1 MADAYGI
8 VILGSGTTAFAAAR
22 QAAAN
27 GIKVLM
33 VEQSHLGGTC
43 VNWGCV
49 PSKTLI
55 DKAELYFAARR
66 GRNWGLN
73 LHAGE
78 PDAAT
83 LMQLKKRAVET
94 VRETHYQQELTSNPY
109 IDVLRGHG
117 RFISPHE
124 IQVGAE
130 IIP

>member
-1 MADAYGI
+1 MGQSYGL

-27 GIKVLM
+27 GVKVLM

-66 GRNWGLN
+66 GQDWGLN
-73 LHAGE
+73 LNAGP
-78 PDAAT
+78 PDAKT
-83 LMQLKKRAVET
+83 LMQLKKKAVET
-94 VRETHYQQELTSNPY
+94 VRENHYQKELGRRSA
-109 IDVLRGHG
+109 HG
-117 RFISPHE
+117 I
-124 IQVGAE
+124 
-130 IIP
+130 